1 MNQKFYICKHC
12 GNVIEKVEDK
22 GVPVLCC
29 GEVMKEL
36 QAGIEDAAFE
46 KHIPVYT
53 VEGDTV
59 HVFVGEV
66 EHPMTAEHWIEWVSL
81 KTDKGIQRKYLKPG
95 EKPSVDFKIL
105 EGEEVEEVYAY
116 CNLHG
121 LWKTCCSIYDICL
134 YTKCYYSNDD
144 DFFNKIS
151 YNNGFYYD

>member
-22 GVPVLCC
+22 GVPVVCC

-66 EHPMTAEHWIEWVSL
+66 EHPMEKEHYIMWIAQVSENRTTHVKL
-81 KTDKGIQRKYLKPG
+81 YPEQKTETRFPYISGATL
-95 EKPSVDFKIL
+95 
-105 EGEEVEEVYAY
+105 YAY
-116 CNLHG
+116 CNKHG
-121 LWKTCCSIYDICL
+121 LWKTTI
-134 YTKCYYSNDD
+134 K
-144 DFFNKIS
+144 
-151 YNNGFYYD
+151 

>member
-1 MNQKFYICKHC
+1 MNQKFYMCKHC

-22 GVPVLCC
+22 GVPVVCC

-66 EHPMTAEHWIEWVSL
+66 EHPMEKEHYIMWIAQVSENRITRVKL
-81 KTDKGIQRKYLKPG
+81 YPEQATETRFPYISGATL
-95 EKPSVDFKIL
+95 
-105 EGEEVEEVYAY
+105 YAY
-116 CNLHG
+116 CNKHG
-121 LWKTCCSIYDICL
+121 LWKTTI
-134 YTKCYYSNDD
+134 K
-144 DFFNKIS
+144 
-151 YNNGFYYD
+151 